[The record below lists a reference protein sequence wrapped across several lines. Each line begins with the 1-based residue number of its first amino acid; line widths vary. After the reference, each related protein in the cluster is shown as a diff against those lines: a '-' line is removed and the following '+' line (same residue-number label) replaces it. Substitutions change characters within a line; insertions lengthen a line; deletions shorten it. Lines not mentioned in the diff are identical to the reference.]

1 MLEGKKIL
9 LGVSASIAAY
19 KTPILVRLLVKK
31 GAQVKV
37 MMTPAASDFVTP
49 LTLSTVSG
57 HPVGISYFDPTNGE
71 WENHVEWG
79 MWPDIMVIAPASANT
94 LAKMALGQADNFLLA
109 TYLSA
114 RCPVFFAPA
123 MDLDMYKHPSVTAN
137 IQKLQSYG
145 NILIRPATGELASGL
160 VGEGR
165 MEEPEQIVA
174 ILEQYF
180 SQGTLLK
187 GKKILV
193 TAGPTY
199 ESIDPVR
206 FIGNHS
212 SGKMGIEIADRL
224 AAYGA
229 EVTLV
234 CGPSSVKHLQPG
246 VHRINVT
253 SAQEMFDAAT
263 ASFDTADAAILA
275 AAVADYRPRN
285 AADRKIKKNSD
296 EMSLELVKNP
306 DILATLGSRKKDH
319 QVLVGFALE
328 TDNEMEN
335 ARTKLLKKKLDFI
348 VLNSLRDEG
357 AGFQKDT
364 NKITIIDKNNNV
376 HNFELKTKSEVAAD
390 IVDTLTERLLKK

>member
-1 MLEGKKIL
+1 MLKDKKIL

-57 HPVGISYFDPTNGE
+57 YPVGIEYFDRSNGE

-79 MWPDIMVIAPASANT
+79 IWPDIIVIAPASANT
-94 LAKMALGQADNFLLA
+94 LAKMAQGQADNFLMA

-123 MDLDMYKHPSVTAN
+123 MDLDMYKHPSVKDN
-137 IQKLQSYG
+137 IRKLQSYG
-145 NILIRPATGELASGL
+145 NLLIHPGTGELASGL
-160 VGEGR
+160 TGEGR

-180 SQGTLLK
+180 SQGTLLE
-187 GKKILV
+187 GKKVLV

-212 SGKMGIEIADRL
+212 SGKMGIEIANRL
-224 AAYGA
+224 AGYGA
-229 EVTLV
+229 EVILV
-234 CGPSSVKHLQPG
+234 CGPSSVKHLHPG
-246 VHRINVT
+246 VKRVDVT
-253 SAQEMFDAAT
+253 SAQEMFDAVT
-263 ASFDTADAAILA
+263 TSFETADAAILA
-275 AAVADYRPRN
+275 AAVADYRPKS
-285 AADRKIKKNSD
+285 AADKKIKKNSD
-296 EMSLELVKNP
+296 EMSLDLVKNP

-328 TDNEMEN
+328 TDNELEN
-335 ARTKLLKKKLDFI
+335 ARTKLLKKNLDFI

-364 NKITIIDKNNNV
+364 NKITIIDKDNNV
-376 HNFELKTKSEVAAD
+376 RNFELKTKSEVAAD

>member
-306 DILATLGSRKKDH
+306 DILATLGSRKKYH

-335 ARTKLLKKKLDFI
+335 ARTKLLKKNLDFI